1 MEKKTTFT
9 YTYSAKDQA
18 EIENIRKKYEPQ
30 SRYESNLDQLRKLDA
45 SVTSKATMISLIVG
59 IAGTLVL
66 GFGLSL
72 ILSDLYALIGLSK
85 SLCQILGI
93 VIGVIGIFIDSINYP
108 LYDIIIMRERKR
120 VAPEIIR
127 LSNELMK

>member
-9 YTYSAKDQA
+9 YIYSAKDQA

-30 SRYESNLDQLRKLDA
+30 SRYESNLDQLRNLDA
-45 SVTSKATMISLIVG
+45 SVTSKAAMISLIVG
-59 IAGTLVL
+59 IAGTLIVGL
-66 GFGLSL
+66 GLSL

-93 VIGVIGIFIDSINYP
+93 VIGVVGIFVDSINYP

>member
-1 MEKKTTFT
+1 MEKKAFT

-18 EIENIRKKYEPQ
+18 EIEDIRKKYEPQ

-45 SVTSKATMISLIVG
+45 SVTSKATTISLIVG

>member
-1 MEKKTTFT
+1 MEKKAFT

-72 ILSDLYALIGLSK
+72 ILSDLYALISLSK

>member
-1 MEKKTTFT
+1 MEKKAFT

-18 EIENIRKKYEPQ
+18 EIEDIRKKYEPQ

>member
-1 MEKKTTFT
+1 MEKKAFT

-45 SVTSKATMISLIVG
+45 SVTSKATTISLIVG

>member
-1 MEKKTTFT
+1 MEKKAFT

-45 SVTSKATMISLIVG
+45 SVTSKAAMISLIVG

>member
-45 SVTSKATMISLIVG
+45 SVTSKAAMISLIVG
-59 IAGTLVL
+59 ITGTLVL
-66 GFGLSL
+66 GLGLSL

-93 VIGVIGIFIDSINYP
+93 VIGVIGIFVDSINYP

>member
-1 MEKKTTFT
+1 MEKKAFT

>member
-1 MEKKTTFT
+1 MEKKAFT

-45 SVTSKATMISLIVG
+45 SVTSKAAMISIIVG

>member
-1 MEKKTTFT
+1 MEKKTAFT

-93 VIGVIGIFIDSINYP
+93 AIGVIGIFIDSINYP

>member
-1 MEKKTTFT
+1 MEKKAFT

-45 SVTSKATMISLIVG
+45 SVTSKAAMISLIVG

-108 LYDIIIMRERKR
+108 LYDIIITRERKR

>member
-1 MEKKTTFT
+1 MEKKAFT
-9 YTYSAKDQA
+9 YTYSAKGQA
-18 EIENIRKKYEPQ
+18 EIEDIRKKYEPQ

-45 SVTSKATMISLIVG
+45 SVTSKATTISLIVG